1 MRLKFTLLRRNAGP
15 ANIVVTTDATAS
27 VGDIAAAIAAADPVE
42 PTAPGPVTLVV
53 SPPAFSTETVLVPG
67 TPIGEAEIG
76 SGFTVRI
83 TRPADPSELSRA
95 TPGAIARV
103 LAGPDA
109 GREFPLP
116 FGESTIGRDPSC
128 TVVLADPLASKVHAK
143 VIVTDTLEVADLN
156 SANGLLIDGGVVTR
170 VTVDE
175 HQSVVIGDTELG
187 FRRLDRA
194 SAPRV
199 AERGGVLPV
208 NRAPR
213 VEQRYPGRSFPS
225 PAAPAAPEK
234 SRFPWISLVAPLVT
248 GAAMFALFQ
257 SPFALLFVALAPVLV
272 LGSYLD
278 NGLTRRRRLDQETA
292 RFDAELHDLT
302 VQLAEEVPRER
313 AVRSAETPA
322 TSEIAADALQL
333 GPLLWTRRAEHWS
346 FLALRL
352 GTGTLTSRNTVEPG
366 PDDPRAV
373 PELRT
378 RARDAVAP
386 FATIADVPLVESA
399 YSAGAIG
406 VAGERAATADY
417 VRGLLVQA
425 AGLHS
430 PAEVAIAALT
440 SASWSPEFAWLGW
453 LPHSSSPQSPLGAQL
468 HLADSAATGQALLA
482 SLEDLVAA
490 RASTETSR
498 RGAIDEADA
507 VVAEGAKVGL
517 KGATAP
523 PAGRRGPALLLV
535 VTDDAPVDRARL
547 VQLAERAADADVH
560 ILWLASTI
568 RDLPAVCRSWV
579 DLSGGSDAAT
589 VGLVRLGDAVSPVRT
604 ERVDLPQATALAR
617 RLAPLVDSGAR
628 VADSSDLPPSVSFL
642 ALVGGEF
649 GETAA
654 SVVDRWQ
661 QNDSLH
667 VSATTHAHA
676 AAPPGAPAAPG
687 APTAAPARPARRASG
702 LRALVG
708 VAGPDSM
715 HLDLRAQGPHALVG
729 GTTGSGK
736 SEFLQAWV
744 LGMALEYSPDRV
756 TFLFVDYKGGS
767 AFAECVALPHSV
779 GLVTDLS
786 PHLVRRAL
794 TSLRAELQHR
804 ERLLGRKKAKDLL
817 ELEKRGDPE
826 CPPALVIVIDE
837 FAALATDVPDFVD
850 GVVDVAQRGRSL
862 GIHLIMATQ
871 RPAGVIKDNLRAN
884 TNLRVALR
892 MADEHDSTDVIG
904 EKSAAAFDPS
914 LPGRAIAKTG
924 PGKVTPFQT
933 AYVGG
938 HTRSEPERAAVKVAE
953 LRFGAE
959 IVWEAR
965 TGAVAPAVEETGP
978 NDEARIV
985 ATIGTAALAAEVRPP
1000 RRPWLDELAPVYELR
1015 DLVVADRRDLGDEAA
1030 TGAAGFPLGV
1040 SDLPETQ
1047 EQRTARFLPDVDGH
1061 LAVYGTGGSGKTVL
1075 LRTLA
1080 AAAGLTSGSDPTDV
1094 YALDFAGGGLRMLE
1108 RLPHV
1113 GSVIAGDDTER
1124 VARLLRTLGEL
1135 LDRRG
1140 RDFAA
1145 VDAGSL
1151 DDYRRIAG
1159 APGTPRLLLLVDGF
1173 PAFRSEWEAGSGRSA
1188 RYSEFL
1194 RLLSEGRRVGVHVA
1208 FTADRPG
1215 SVPTSVSSSVPRRVV
1230 LRLSDDSSYLMLD
1243 VPDDVLGQG
1252 SPAGRALLDG
1262 HETQIAVLGA
1272 TRNVLEQAAA
1282 VERLADELRAAARTS
1297 GRAEA
1302 AAIRALPTEVP
1313 LGDFPE
1319 HVASRPVL
1327 GISDD
1332 TLQPIGFEP
1341 SGAMLV
1347 AGPPGSGRTSAL
1359 LTLAQSLRRADP
1371 GIRLHYLGHRR
1382 SPLGAALDWE
1392 GQATE
1397 PERVAEL
1404 ARALAAEVTAAP
1416 TPAAASGTST
1426 DGSPTDGSSNPGSSN
1441 DGSPTDGT
1449 APARRI
1455 AVLVEGI
1462 GDFLS
1467 TPADAPIVELIRA
1480 IKRSDHLLIAE
1491 AESSAWIS
1499 SWPLLAEIKNT
1510 RRGILLQPE
1519 PAEGESILRT
1529 VLPRVARSEFP
1540 PGRGYYVAG
1549 KAVRVHLPLPA
1560 ATTASPTAPSTA

>member
-15 ANIVVTTDATAS
+15 ADIVVTTDATAS
-27 VGDIAAAIAAADPVE
+27 VGDIAAAIAAADPLE

-53 SPPAFSTETVLVPG
+53 SPPAFSSETVLVPG

-83 TRPADPSELSRA
+83 TRPADPSELARA

-116 FGESTIGRDPSC
+116 YGESTIGRDPSC

-143 VIVTDTLEVADLN
+143 VIVADTLEVADLN

-213 VEQRYPGRSFPS
+213 VEPRYPGRSFPT

-234 SRFPWISLVAPLVT
+234 GRFPWISLVAPLVT

-272 LGSYLD
+272 LGSYVD
-278 NGLTRRRRLDQETA
+278 NGLTRRRRLDQETT

-313 AVRSAETPA
+313 AVRSAETPS
-322 TSEIAADALQL
+322 TSEVSADALQL
-333 GPLLWTRRAEHWS
+333 GPLLWTRRAEHWA
-346 FLALRL
+346 FLAFRL
-352 GTGTLTSRNTVEPG
+352 GTGTLSSRNTVEPG

-406 VAGERAATADY
+406 VAGERATAADY

-430 PAEVAIAALT
+430 PAEVAVAALT

-453 LPHSSSPQSPLGAQL
+453 LPHTSSPQSPLGSQL

-490 RASTETSR
+490 RASAEAAR

-507 VVAEGAKVGL
+507 VVTEGAKVGRP
-517 KGATAP
+517 GAAAP
-523 PAGRRGPALLLV
+523 PAGRHGPALLLV

-560 ILWLASTI
+560 ILWVAAST
-568 RDLPAVCRSWV
+568 RELPAVCRSWV
-579 DLSGGSDAAT
+579 DLAGGSDAAA
-589 VGLVRLGDAVSPVRT
+589 VGLVRLGDTVSPVRT
-604 ERVDLPQATALAR
+604 ERVDLAQATALAR

-649 GETAA
+649 GEAAA

-661 QNDSLH
+661 QNDSLRTG
-667 VSATTHAHA
+667 AAGTAAHA
-676 AAPPGAPAAPG
+676 AAPSAG
-687 APTAAPARPARRASG
+687 TARPARRASG

-767 AFAECVALPHSV
+767 AFAECVALPHAV

-804 ERLLGRKKAKDLL
+804 ERLLGRKKAKDLI

-938 HTRSEPERAAVKVAE
+938 RTRSEPERAAVKVAE

-965 TGAVAPAVEETGP
+965 AGISAPVEETGP

-985 ATIGTAALAAEVRPP
+985 ATIGTAAVAAEVRPP

-1015 DLVVADRRDLGDEAA
+1015 ELVTVDRRGSDERSEPGGPAGPGAPGDAAASGDA
-1030 TGAAGFPLGV
+1030 TGLRLGV
-1040 SDLPETQ
+1040 ADLPETQ

-1080 AAAGLTSGSDPTDV
+1080 ASAGLAPESDPTDV

-1124 VARLLRTLGEL
+1124 VARLLRMLGEL
-1135 LDRRG
+1135 LDQRG

-1151 DDYRRIAG
+1151 DDYRRISG
-1159 APGTPRLLLLVDGF
+1159 ELRTPRLLLLVDGF
-1173 PAFRSEWEAGSGRSA
+1173 PAFRTEWEAASGRSA

-1243 VPDDVLGQG
+1243 VPDDVLGPG

-1262 HETQIAVLGA
+1262 HETQVAVLGA

-1282 VERLADELRAAARTS
+1282 LDRLAEELRAAARAS
-1297 GRAEA
+1297 GRGEA
-1302 AAIRALPTEVP
+1302 AAIRSLPTEVP
-1313 LGDFPE
+1313 LSDFPE
-1319 HVASRPVL
+1319 HVSSRPVL

-1341 SGAMLV
+1341 SGAMLL

-1359 LTLAQSLRRADP
+1359 LTLAQSLRRAEP

-1382 SPLGAALDWE
+1382 SPLGTALDWE
-1392 GQATE
+1392 AQATDT
-1397 PERVAEL
+1397 ERVAEL
-1404 ARALAAEVTAAP
+1404 ARALAAEVTATPAP
-1416 TPAAASGTST
+1416 TAASATGTGHAT
-1426 DGSPTDGSSNPGSSN
+1426 
-1441 DGSPTDGT
+1441 
-1449 APARRI
+1449 ARRI

-1549 KAVRVHLPLPA
+1549 RAVRVHLPLPA
-1560 ATTASPTAPSTA
+1560 ATTASATASSTTP